1 MLGLILGNGYVQM
14 GGRYIGNL
22 ERSYLDIS
30 LSFATRNDGLILWQ
44 GDQNDDFIRAGIKDG
59 YLEFAAFYDDG
70 KSLMVRSSKRLND
83 ASDHRIKIILQA
95 QNVTL
100 EVDDRKDGFAEDLGL
115 TNILDVGD
123 FSLFLG
129 GHEDDIADVTDYV
142 FTQGFRGC
150 IKSIGIL
157 HFKIPGTAG
166 PLKYGLAN
174 IPLNQDRYVIDRN
187 NMECVKMCRV

>member
-1 MLGLILGNGYVQM
+1 M
-14 GGRYIGNL
+14 
-22 ERSYLDIS
+22 
-30 LSFATRNDGLILWQ
+30 
-44 GDQNDDFIRAGIKDG
+44 
-59 YLEFAAFYDDG
+59 
-70 KSLMVRSSKRLND
+70 
-83 ASDHRIKIILQA
+83 ILQA

-100 EVDDRKDGFAEDLGL
+100 KVDGTEDGFAEDLSL

-123 FSLFLG
+123 YSLFLG

-150 IKSIGIL
+150 IKSIGIQ
-157 HFKIPGTAG
+157 HFKIPGTPG

-174 IPLNQDRYVIDRN
+174 IPLNQDRYVIDRK